1 MNARQARQRRH
12 QWYFSPC
19 APFENSSEP
28 EQAKDSTNN
37 LSQTDDPTRIVVLS
51 DEPERRTSPDDATS
65 IVIPSEYHE
74 RGIPPELSPVKTV
87 DRERGISPQLSP
99 VNKPQSS
106 PEAPALAAPSDPA
119 QTDVILSDAA
129 ERRISPDD
137 ATSIVIPSEH
147 RERGIPPKLSPVN
160 AVEPERG
167 TSPQQSVPR
176 CQFSFSDGRHCRLPR
191 AKTDPRFCPHH
202 TANNVKAKKARK
214 RSRASQAIVELA
226 TPSGKFTTA
235 TDLNHA
241 LSQVFRSLAQDRIRP
256 RSAAAFGYLG
266 QLLLQTLPGVKSEFS
281 DTFGYRAWDES
292 VKAMLSTG
300 PRSVAAIKQPQPP
313 QNQHLRPI
321 PPHPSQN
328 EHLRKP

>member
-1 MNARQARQRRH
+1 MNARQARQRRALLH
-12 QWYFSPC
+12 PHWF
-19 APFENSSEP
+19 AR
-28 EQAKDSTNN
+28 AKPADRNEDSTNN

-129 ERRISPDD
+129 ERRISPQ
-137 ATSIVIPSEH
+137 
-147 RERGIPPKLSPVN
+147 LSPVN
-160 AVEPERG
+160 KVEPERRI
-167 TSPQQSVPR
+167 SPQQSVPR